1 MARSARLTLLLL
13 LCSSVH
19 PAQSGR
25 KRPAKSKNRA
35 LRQKL
40 RSGNNLG
47 AWTEATAPMH
57 TTVCGD
63 HTCRPGEGN
72 LKGYKHWSQPY
83 EPAPLAGLSKRAAHG
98 WSKGSAF
105 PSDKYT
111 GLVAAALRV
120 QRHRLVAMTVADF
133 DFRLLA
139 ENWFQHAQRADTPAI
154 VHALDSEAFDYL
166 TARGVATHN
175 GTDNLLAW
183 SSTKLQRH
191 IQRALAEKHMAAAAL
206 VASGLDVLMLDS
218 THVLVRSPIAYFST
232 PQLAA
237 VDLLAPRGA
246 CNAQRQHAGCS
257 VTWNSL
263 FLRGSAPAPRRD
275 RVLRYMQAA
284 VDTGMIDFYL
294 RWWSGHHCIYMGYEK
309 LFRSQRL
316 AFERVGEPDGP
327 PPSAQLAADR
337 PNATAILALTG
348 ATWCG
353 DKTRGDDGACLRLGL
368 LPANL
373 FPPPDG
379 YPAVRDVALAGR
391 TIRPNKD
398 PTRSHRLRLDR
409 YDEVDFDTLREAM
422 VADGL
427 WRLGS

>member
-1 MARSARLTLLLL
+1 MAPAAPLTLLLL

-19 PAQSGR
+19 PAQSSR
-25 KRPAKSKNRA
+25 KHPTKSSRKSRA

-47 AWTEATAPMH
+47 AWTEATAPLH
-57 TTVCGD
+57 STVCGD

-72 LKGYKHWSQPY
+72 LKGYQHWSQPY
-83 EPAPLAGLSKRAAHG
+83 ESAPLAGLSKRGAHG

-111 GLVAAALRV
+111 GLVAAAQRV

-139 ENWFQHAQRADTPAI
+139 ENWYQHAQRADLPAI
-154 VHALDSEAFDYL
+154 VHALDSEAFGYL
-166 TARGVATHN
+166 SARGVATHN

-183 SSTKLQRH
+183 SFTKLQRH

-206 VASGLDVLMLDS
+206 VAAGLDVLMFDS
-218 THVLVRSPIAYFST
+218 THVPLRSPLAFFSA
-232 PQLAA
+232 PELAA
-237 VDLLAPRGA
+237 VDLLAPRGE
-246 CNAQRQHAGCS
+246 CNAQKQRAGCS
-257 VTWNSL
+257 LAWNFL

-275 RVLRYMQAA
+275 RIVRYMQAA
-284 VDTGMIDFYL
+284 VDTGMVDFYL
-294 RWWSGHHCIYMGYEK
+294 RWWTGHHCIYTGYDK
-309 LFRSQRL
+309 LFRSQHFE
-316 AFERVGEPDGP
+316 FERVGEPDGP

-337 PNATAILALTG
+337 PNATAILRLG
-348 ATWCG
+348 ATWC
-353 DKTRGDDGACLRLGL
+353 GDDGACLRLGL

-373 FPPPDG
+373 FPPPNG
-379 YPAVRDVALAGR
+379 YPAVRDVALTGR

-409 YDEVDFDTLREAM
+409 YDEVDFDTLRVAM
-422 VADGL
+422 LADGL
-427 WRLGS
+427 WRLSS

>member
-1 MARSARLTLLLL
+1 MAPAAPLTLLLL

-19 PAQSGR
+19 PAQSSR
-25 KRPAKSKNRA
+25 KHPTKSSRKSRA

-47 AWTEATAPMH
+47 AWTEATAPLH
-57 TTVCGD
+57 STVCGD

-72 LKGYKHWSQPY
+72 LKGYQHWSQPY
-83 EPAPLAGLSKRAAHG
+83 ESAPLAGLSKRGAHG

-111 GLVAAALRV
+111 GLVAAAQRV

-139 ENWFQHAQRADTPAI
+139 ENWYQHAQRADLPAI
-154 VHALDSEAFDYL
+154 VHALDSEAFGYL
-166 TARGVATHN
+166 SARGVATHN

-183 SSTKLQRH
+183 SFTKLQRH

-206 VASGLDVLMLDS
+206 VASGLDVLMFDS
-218 THVLVRSPIAYFST
+218 THVPLGSPIAFLSA

-237 VDLLAPRGA
+237 VDLLAPRGE
-246 CNAQRQHAGCS
+246 CNAQKQHAGCS
-257 VTWNSL
+257 FAWNFL

-275 RVLRYMQAA
+275 RIVRYMQAA

-294 RWWSGHHCIYMGYEK
+294 RWWSGHHCIYMGYDK
-309 LFRSQRL
+309 LFRSQRFT
-316 AFERVGEPDGP
+316 FERVGEPDGP

-337 PNATAILALTG
+337 PNATAILRLA
-348 ATWCG
+348 ATWC
-353 DKTRGDDGACLRLGL
+353 GDDGACLRLGL

-373 FPPPDG
+373 FPPPNG
-379 YPAVRDVALAGR
+379 YHAVRDVALTGR

-422 VADGL
+422 LADGL

>member
-1 MARSARLTLLLL
+1 MAPAAPLTLLLL

-19 PAQSGR
+19 PAQSSR
-25 KRPAKSKNRA
+25 KHPTKSSRKSRA

-47 AWTEATAPMH
+47 AWTEATAPLH
-57 TTVCGD
+57 STVCGD

-72 LKGYKHWSQPY
+72 LKGYQHWSQPY
-83 EPAPLAGLSKRAAHG
+83 ESAPLAGLSKRGAHG

-111 GLVAAALRV
+111 GLVAAAQRV

-139 ENWFQHAQRADTPAI
+139 ENWYQHAQRADLPAI
-154 VHALDSEAFDYL
+154 VHALDSEAFGYL
-166 TARGVATHN
+166 SARGVATHN

-183 SSTKLQRH
+183 SITKLQRH

-206 VASGLDVLMLDS
+206 VAAGLDVLMFDS
-218 THVLVRSPIAYFST
+218 THVPLRSPLAFFSA
-232 PQLAA
+232 PELAA
-237 VDLLAPRGA
+237 VDLFAPRGE
-246 CNAQRQHAGCS
+246 CNAQKQRAGCS
-257 VTWNSL
+257 LAWNFL

-275 RVLRYMQAA
+275 RIVRYMQAA
-284 VDTGMIDFYL
+284 VDTGMVDFYL
-294 RWWSGHHCIYMGYEK
+294 RWWTGHHCIYTGYDK
-309 LFRSQRL
+309 LFRSQHFE
-316 AFERVGEPDGP
+316 FERVGEPDGP

-337 PNATAILALTG
+337 PNATAILRLG
-348 ATWCG
+348 ATWC
-353 DKTRGDDGACLRLGL
+353 GDDGACLRLGL

-373 FPPPDG
+373 FPPPNG
-379 YPAVRDVALAGR
+379 YPAVRDVALTGR

-409 YDEVDFDTLREAM
+409 YDEVDFDTLRVAM
-422 VADGL
+422 LADGL
-427 WRLGS
+427 WRLSS

>member
-139 ENWFQHAQRADTPAI
+139 ENWFQHAQRA
-154 VHALDSEAFDYL
+154 V
-166 TARGVATHN
+166 
-175 GTDNLLAW
+175 
-183 SSTKLQRH
+183 LQVEF
-191 IQRALAEKHMAAAAL
+191 A
-206 VASGLDVLMLDS
+206 
-218 THVLVRSPIAYFST
+218 
-232 PQLAA
+232 
-237 VDLLAPRGA
+237 
-246 CNAQRQHAGCS
+246 
-257 VTWNSL
+257 
-263 FLRGSAPAPRRD
+263 
-275 RVLRYMQAA
+275 
-284 VDTGMIDFYL
+284 
-294 RWWSGHHCIYMGYEK
+294 
-309 LFRSQRL
+309 
-316 AFERVGEPDGP
+316 
-327 PPSAQLAADR
+327 
-337 PNATAILALTG
+337 
-348 ATWCG
+348 
-353 DKTRGDDGACLRLGL
+353 
-368 LPANL
+368 
-373 FPPPDG
+373 
-379 YPAVRDVALAGR
+379 
-391 TIRPNKD
+391 
-398 PTRSHRLRLDR
+398 
-409 YDEVDFDTLREAM
+409 
-422 VADGL
+422 
-427 WRLGS
+427 

>member
-1 MARSARLTLLLL
+1 MAPAAPLTLLLL

-19 PAQSGR
+19 PAQSSR
-25 KRPAKSKNRA
+25 KHPTKSSRKSRA

-47 AWTEATAPMH
+47 AWTEATAPLH
-57 TTVCGD
+57 STVCGD

-72 LKGYKHWSQPY
+72 LKGYQHWSQPY
-83 EPAPLAGLSKRAAHG
+83 ESAPLAGLSKRGAHG

-105 PSDKYT
+105 PSDKFT
-111 GLVAAALRV
+111 GLVAAAQRV

-139 ENWFQHAQRADTPAI
+139 ENWYQHAQRADLPAI
-154 VHALDSEAFDYL
+154 VHALDSEAFGYL
-166 TARGVATHN
+166 SARGVATHN

-183 SSTKLQRH
+183 SITKLQRH

-206 VASGLDVLMLDS
+206 VAAGLDVLMFDS
-218 THVLVRSPIAYFST
+218 THVPLRSPLAFFSA
-232 PQLAA
+232 PELAA
-237 VDLLAPRGA
+237 VDLFAPRGE
-246 CNAQRQHAGCS
+246 CNAQKQRAGCS
-257 VTWNSL
+257 LAWNFL

-275 RVLRYMQAA
+275 RIVRYMQAA
-284 VDTGMIDFYL
+284 VDTGMVDFYL
-294 RWWSGHHCIYMGYEK
+294 RWWTGHHCIYTGYDK
-309 LFRSQRL
+309 LFRSQHFE
-316 AFERVGEPDGP
+316 FERVGEPDGP

-337 PNATAILALTG
+337 PNATAILRLG
-348 ATWCG
+348 ATWC
-353 DKTRGDDGACLRLGL
+353 GDDGACLRLGL

-373 FPPPDG
+373 FPPPNG
-379 YPAVRDVALAGR
+379 YPAVRDVALTGR

-409 YDEVDFDTLREAM
+409 YDEVDFDTLRVAM
-422 VADGL
+422 LADGL
-427 WRLGS
+427 WRLSS

>member
-1 MARSARLTLLLL
+1 MAPAAPLTLLLL

-19 PAQSGR
+19 PAQSSR
-25 KRPAKSKNRA
+25 KHPTKSSRKSRA

-47 AWTEATAPMH
+47 AWTEATAPLH
-57 TTVCGD
+57 STVCGD

-72 LKGYKHWSQPY
+72 LKGYQHWSQPY
-83 EPAPLAGLSKRAAHG
+83 ESAPLAGLSKRGAHG

-111 GLVAAALRV
+111 GLVAAAQRV

-139 ENWFQHAQRADTPAI
+139 ENWYQHAQRADLPAI
-154 VHALDSEAFDYL
+154 VHALDSEAFGYL
-166 TARGVATHN
+166 SARGVATHN

-183 SSTKLQRH
+183 SITKLQRH

-206 VASGLDVLMLDS
+206 VAAGLDVLMFDS
-218 THVLVRSPIAYFST
+218 THVPLRSPLAFFSA
-232 PQLAA
+232 PELAA
-237 VDLLAPRGA
+237 VDLLAPRGE
-246 CNAQRQHAGCS
+246 CNAQKQRAGCS
-257 VTWNSL
+257 LAWNFL

-275 RVLRYMQAA
+275 RIVRYMQAA
-284 VDTGMIDFYL
+284 VDTGMVDFYL
-294 RWWSGHHCIYMGYEK
+294 RWWTGHHCIYTGYDK
-309 LFRSQRL
+309 LFRSQRFE
-316 AFERVGEPDGP
+316 FERVGEPDGP

-337 PNATAILALTG
+337 PNATAILRLG
-348 ATWCG
+348 ATWC
-353 DKTRGDDGACLRLGL
+353 GDDGACLRLGL

-373 FPPPDG
+373 FPPPNG
-379 YPAVRDVALAGR
+379 YPAVRDVALTGR

-409 YDEVDFDTLREAM
+409 YDEVDFDTLRVAM
-422 VADGL
+422 LADGL
-427 WRLGS
+427 WRLSS

>member
-1 MARSARLTLLLL
+1 MAPAAPLTLLLL

-19 PAQSGR
+19 PAQSSR
-25 KRPAKSKNRA
+25 KHPTKSSRKSRA

-47 AWTEATAPMH
+47 AWTEATAPLH
-57 TTVCGD
+57 STVCGD

-72 LKGYKHWSQPY
+72 LKGYQHWSQPY
-83 EPAPLAGLSKRAAHG
+83 ESAPLAGLSKRGAHG

-105 PSDKYT
+105 PSDKFT
-111 GLVAAALRV
+111 GLVAAAQRV

-139 ENWFQHAQRADTPAI
+139 ENWYQHAQRADLPAI
-154 VHALDSEAFDYL
+154 VHALDSEAFGYL
-166 TARGVATHN
+166 SARGVATHN

-183 SSTKLQRH
+183 SFTKLQRH

-206 VASGLDVLMLDS
+206 VAAGLDVLMFDS
-218 THVLVRSPIAYFST
+218 THVPLRSPLAFFSA
-232 PQLAA
+232 PELAA
-237 VDLLAPRGA
+237 VDLFAPRGE
-246 CNAQRQHAGCS
+246 CNAQKQRAGCS
-257 VTWNSL
+257 LAWNFL

-275 RVLRYMQAA
+275 RIVRYMQAA
-284 VDTGMIDFYL
+284 VDTGMVDFYL
-294 RWWSGHHCIYMGYEK
+294 RWWTGHHCIYTGYDK
-309 LFRSQRL
+309 LFRSQHFE
-316 AFERVGEPDGP
+316 FERVGEPDGP

-337 PNATAILALTG
+337 PNATAILRLG
-348 ATWCG
+348 ATWC
-353 DKTRGDDGACLRLGL
+353 GDDGACLRLGL

-373 FPPPDG
+373 FPPPNG
-379 YPAVRDVALAGR
+379 YPAVRDVALTGR

-409 YDEVDFDTLREAM
+409 YDEVDFDTLRVAM
-422 VADGL
+422 LADGL
-427 WRLGS
+427 WRLSS